1 MALMM
6 NGQGNRVKK
15 SHWLLSLRMLNVIK
29 LSKITVNRH
38 SCGGGN
44 LMREMISFRKIPA
57 FAGMTAFLDEYF
69 KCFFG

>member
-1 MALMM
+1 MM

-38 SCGGGN
+38 SRGGGN
-44 LMREMISFRKIPA
+44 LMREMMSFRKTLA
-57 FAGMTAFLDEYF
+57 FAGVTCMRNLTRFP
-69 KCFFG
+69 